1 MLVNYVFN
9 YLRMKDKALLS
20 FFKRVKSLFN
30 PLGEN
35 SPTCDSFKY
44 FKGTTPVRMC
54 TKMKIP
60 DFELERW
67 KSKHVIPG
75 VTDLTETG
83 IPEPLRL
90 KDIFKEEVLDLR
102 MDYAPIYGNEK
113 LREQISELYSNVEK
127 DNVLITSSTSEANMI
142 GVNTVVNN
150 GDEVVVQLPTFMQV
164 PGLIEAIG
172 TRIRWYYLEEEDNFE
187 LNIDKLNEQVTSKTR
202 VIALSFPNNPTGRVL
217 DESKVKAVCE
227 IAEDRGAWVISD
239 EVYRGIEF
247 EGSFSPSFA
256 EYYDKAVVTSS
267 LSKVW
272 GLAGL
277 RVGWMIG
284 PKDIVERGSAFKE
297 YTSLGGSIL
306 SEHLATIALERNMR
320 EKLIARGRKIVKE
333 SFNVFDEWMRTHEDI
348 FSWIKPKFGVIA
360 LVKHK
365 LKISSSEF
373 AERVFREKKVAI
385 VPCDVTF
392 PNLKNYLRICYCQP
406 PKVLKEALN
415 KIDEV
420 INTL

>member
-1 MLVNYVFN
+1 
-9 YLRMKDKALLS
+9 
-20 FFKRVKSLFN
+20 
-30 PLGEN
+30 
-35 SPTCDSFKY
+35 
-44 FKGTTPVRMC
+44 
-54 TKMKIP
+54 MKIP

-67 KSKHVIPG
+67 KSKYVIPG

-102 MDYAPIYGNEK
+102 MDYAPIYGDEK
-113 LREQISELYSNVEK
+113 LREQISELYSNVER
-127 DNVLITSSTSEANMI
+127 DNVLVTSSTSEANMI

-150 GDEVVVQLPTFMQV
+150 GDEVVVQLPAFMQI

-172 TRIRWYYLEEEDNFE
+172 TRIHWYYLEEEDNFE
-187 LNIDKLNEQVTSKTR
+187 LNVDKLNEHVTSKTK
-202 VIALSFPNNPTGRVL
+202 VIALNFPNNPTGRVL
-217 DESKVKAVCE
+217 DKSKVKAICE
-227 IAEDRGAWVISD
+227 IAEDHDAWVISD

-247 EGSFSPSFA
+247 EGPFSPSFA
-256 EYYDKAVVTSS
+256 EYYDKAIVSSS

-284 PKDIVERGSAFKE
+284 PKEIVERGSAFKE

-306 SEHLATIALERNMR
+306 SEHLATIVLERDMR
-320 EKLIARGRKIVKE
+320 EKLIERGRKIVKE
-333 SFNVFDEWMRTHEDI
+333 SFNVFDEWMGTHKDV

-385 VPCDVTF
+385 VPCDVAFT
-392 PNLKNYLRICYCQP
+392 NLKNYLRICYCHP
-406 PKVLKEALN
+406 PKVLREALN

-420 INTL
+420 INTI

>member
-1 MLVNYVFN
+1 
-9 YLRMKDKALLS
+9 
-20 FFKRVKSLFN
+20 
-30 PLGEN
+30 
-35 SPTCDSFKY
+35 
-44 FKGTTPVRMC
+44 
-54 TKMKIP
+54 MKIP

-67 KSKHVIPG
+67 KSKYVVPG

-113 LREQISELYSNVEK
+113 LREQISELYSNVKK
-127 DNVLITSSTSEANMI
+127 DNVLVTNSTSEANMI
-142 GVNTVVNN
+142 GVNTVVDN
-150 GDEVVVQLPTFMQV
+150 GDEVVVQLPAFMQI

-172 TRIRWYYLEEEDNFE
+172 TRILWYYLEEEDNFE
-187 LNIDKLNEQVTSKTR
+187 LNVDKLNEHVSSKTK
-202 VIALSFPNNPTGRVL
+202 VIALNFPNNPTGRVL
-217 DESKVKAVCE
+217 DKSKVKAICE
-227 IAEDRGAWVISD
+227 IAEDHNAWVISD

-256 EYYDKAVVTSS
+256 EYYDKAIVSSS

-284 PKDIVERGSAFKE
+284 PKHIVERGSALKE

-306 SEHLATIALERNMR
+306 SEYLATIVLERKMR
-320 EKLIARGRKIVKE
+320 EKLVERGRKMVKE
-333 SFNVFDEWMRTHEDI
+333 NFDIFDEWMETHKDV

-365 LKISSSEF
+365 LKISSREF
-373 AERVFREKKVAI
+373 AERVFKEKKVAI
-385 VPCDVTF
+385 VPCDVAFT
-392 PNLKNYLRICYCQP
+392 NLKNYIRISYCQP
-406 PKVLKEALN
+406 SQVLREALN
-415 KIDEV
+415 KIGEV